1 MIPVL
6 IIHEGYKEYL
16 KINLEIT
23 GKNNKIYLIGDKSVE
38 HLGNI
43 KNVTFVNIDKY
54 NNNEYI
60 LNMKKYYKN
69 YSSYNFDWIWKA
81 GPQRIFVIKQFI
93 EEYSFEKIFNIDSDN
108 ILLKNINDY
117 IFTKD
122 IAYACN
128 KNWHKNRMSNSIH
141 CGLLNRNFTLEFEK
155 LYKDIYITENKKYLI
170 EDKIKYHTNNNI
182 YVNGGICEMTFCY
195 LLNELK
201 IIDVENLMENK
212 VINNKKIV
220 FMNNINNGEG
230 PDSKEQYELINNIIK
245 IQKSSN
251 GEDNYLYDKINKQFL
266 VLMNIHFQGGAKSL
280 MNENLKKFL
289 NY

>member
-54 NNNEYI
+54 NNNLQIIQYANNFI
-60 LNMKKYYKN
+60 N
-69 YSSYNFDWIWKA
+69 YSSNSKSFEFLCFKRVFILKLFMNEYNFD
-81 GPQRIFVIKQFI
+81 
-93 EEYSFEKIFNIDSDN
+93 KIFHIDSDN

-117 IFTKD
+117 VFSKD
-122 IAYACN
+122 NAYVCN

-141 CGLLNRNFTLEFEK
+141 SGLLDKKFVLEFEK
-155 LYKDIYITENKKYLI
+155 LYEDIYINKNKLHLI
-170 EDKIKYHTNNNI
+170 KEKINYHTKNNNF
-182 YVNGGICEMTFCY
+182 VNGGICDMTLYY
-195 LLNELK
+195 LLNQEK

>member
-54 NNNEYI
+54 NNNLQIIQYANNFI
-60 LNMKKYYKN
+60 N
-69 YSSYNFDWIWKA
+69 YSSNSKLFEFLCFKRVFILKLIMDEYNFD
-81 GPQRIFVIKQFI
+81 
-93 EEYSFEKIFNIDSDN
+93 KIFHIDSDN

-117 IFTKD
+117 VFSKD
-122 IAYACN
+122 NAYICN

-141 CGLLNRNFTLEFEK
+141 SSLLDKKFTLEFEK
-155 LYKDIYITENKKYLI
+155 LYEDIYINKSKLHLI
-170 EDKIKYHTNNNI
+170 KEKINYHTNNNNF
-182 YVNGGICEMTFCY
+182 VNGGICDMTLYY
-195 LLNELK
+195 LLNQEK
-201 IIDVENLMENK
+201 MIEVDNLMQTK

-251 GEDNYLYDKINKQFL
+251 GEDNYLYDKINKEYL
-266 VLMNIHFQGGAKSL
+266 VLMNIHFQGRAKSL